1 MAEDLKSRNNAGFK
15 NMYLR
20 RLRQYI
26 GVALYDLPMVMLPAM
41 RPSNLESGSLPW
53 TRMHN
58 QGEHLSFSKK
68 VKGVRCNWQG
78 GSDLYLSKVLPI
90 CGRWLY
96 RRAFRDFPIEFQ
108 QNLKGKGVH

>member
-1 MAEDLKSRNNAGFK
+1 
-15 NMYLR
+15 MYLR

-41 RPSNLESGSLPW
+41 RPSNLESGSLPC

-78 GSDLYLSKVLPI
+78 GSDKLLEHYPMSYIKLIDILKIFYPFEYWYVCQFVVYGKSRCLQTPLALLSLMP
-90 CGRWLY
+90 
-96 RRAFRDFPIEFQ
+96 
-108 QNLKGKGVH
+108 